1 MSDRMCPICGGDL
14 ASIGP
19 NLDDGEEEAQALA
32 VARHLVALLERSES
46 RSRPDRRSECRPI
59 AREPILEVQQ
69 WIREHLRA
77 DLSVAELAR
86 RAGMSQRNFAR
97 AFVQDTQMTPAQ
109 FVELLR
115 VDAARRLLEESTLP
129 LQRIAFESG
138 FSGAQ
143 ALRRAFWRRLG
154 VAPREHRFRTRRRS

>member
-1 MSDRMCPICGGDL
+1 MCPICGGDL
-14 ASIGP
+14 ASVGP
-19 NLDDGEEEAQALA
+19 NLDDSKEGARALA
-32 VARHLVALLERSES
+32 VARHLVALLERSEG
-46 RSRPDRRSECRPI
+46 RSRPDRRSESPFN

-69 WIREHLRA
+69 WIRDHLRD

-97 AFVQDTQMTPAQ
+97 AFVQDTRMTPAQ
-109 FVELLR
+109 FVDLVR
-115 VDAARRLLEESTLP
+115 VDAARRLLDESTLP

-143 ALRRAFWRRLG
+143 SLRRAFCRRLG
-154 VAPREHRFRTRRRS
+154 IAPREYRSRTGRRN